1 MKKINKLLF
10 YIITI
15 GGFILLVY
23 WISDKGKI
31 LEPEKF
37 SIVTFPLGQ
46 LVQAEETH
54 VLQNLLNNLK
64 HPLSK
69 LVLQII
75 TILVAARL
83 FGMLFLKIGQ
93 PMVIGEI
100 VAGIALGPS
109 LLGYLY
115 PSASSFLFP
124 LESLPNLQLLSQIGL
139 ILFMFVIGMDIDLS
153 ALRNRASDAI
163 IISHASIVIPFA
175 MGMGLAYYMYLQ
187 FAPANVPFHSFGLFM
202 GIAMSI
208 TAFPVLARII
218 QERGWTRT
226 HIGTMAITC
235 AAADDI
241 TAWCLL
247 AVVIALAQ
255 AGSVAG
261 ALMTVFIAILYV
273 LFMIL
278 VLKPFLQ
285 RIGNAYPNREM
296 LGKGSMAFFFLVL
309 FSSSYTTELIGIHAL
324 FGAFIAGVAMPSGM
338 DFRKIIIEKIEDV
351 SLVLLLPLFFAYTG
365 LRTQV
370 NLLNEGGLWL
380 SCGMV
385 ILIAVTG
392 KFIGSAA
399 VARFV
404 GHNWKDSL
412 SLGALMNTRG
422 LMELIVLNI
431 GYDMGI
437 LSPEVFTMFVLM
449 ALFTTFMTGPSLGFI
464 GRMFLETKAKQ
475 ITSRIAETGNKIL
488 ISFGPALTGV
498 RLLRLAGEISPK
510 SDHQVNI
517 TALHLTQGTDMH
529 PIHADSYAQES
540 FRPLLDEAKAAGIK
554 IETRYKV
561 TDDVEHEILETAES
575 QNYDL
580 ILIGSGKSIYKGSL
594 LGSLIGIVN
603 ILSFRNI
610 LQVIKGKSPIIRRDD
625 LIHEKARHLIENAPC
640 TAGVFIDKNFEK
652 AGSIFIPV
660 LNKEDVFLLAF
671 IKKFIKNSDSVI
683 EIFDKEG
690 VLTNNPAVN
699 SEIESMNYHKHN
711 AIRFI
716 GRSEIEQNTFFGKHQ
731 LVLVSYN
738 GWKTLVKSHKD
749 WINKTPSSLI
759 IKPGREF
766 MPVPPEF

>member
-1 MKKINKLLF
+1 MKKLIKLLF
-10 YIITI
+10 YILAI
-15 GGFILLVY
+15 GGFVLFVY
-23 WISDKGKI
+23 WISGKGKI
-31 LEPEKF
+31 LELENL
-37 SIVTFPLGQ
+37 SIAVSPIGQ
-46 LVQAEETH
+46 LAQAKEPH
-54 VLQNLLNNLK
+54 ILQNLLNNIR
-64 HPLSK
+64 HPLAK

-109 LLGYLY
+109 LLGCLC
-115 PSASSFLFP
+115 PSASIFLFP

-139 ILFMFVIGMDIDLS
+139 ILFMFVIGMDINLS
-153 ALRNRASDAI
+153 VLRNRATDAI
-163 IISHASIVIPFA
+163 VISHASIVIPFA

-187 FAPANVPFHSFGLFM
+187 FAPANIPFHSFGLFM

-218 QERGWTRT
+218 QERGWTQTR
-226 HIGTMAITC
+226 IGTMAITC

-247 AVVIALAQ
+247 AVVIAVAQ
-255 AGSVAG
+255 AGSIAG
-261 ALMTVFIAILYV
+261 ALMTVCIAMLYV

-285 RIGNAYPNREM
+285 RIGNAYPTRET
-296 LGKGSMAFFFLVL
+296 LGRGSMAFFFLVL
-309 FSSSYTTELIGIHAL
+309 FSSAYITELIGIHAL
-324 FGAFIAGVAMPSGM
+324 FGAFIAGVAMPSNM

-370 NLLNEGGLWL
+370 NLLNEGSLWL
-380 SCGMV
+380 SCGIV
-385 ILIAVTG
+385 ILIAVSG

-399 VARFV
+399 VARLV

-422 LMELIVLNI
+422 LMELVVLNI

-437 LSPEVFTMFVLM
+437 LTPEVFTMFVLM
-449 ALFTTFMTGPSLGFI
+449 ALVTTFMTGPALSLI
-464 GRMFLETKAKQ
+464 GRIFPEITVKQ
-475 ITSRIAETGNKIL
+475 IASRIVETGNKIL

-510 SDHQVNI
+510 SEHQANI
-517 TALHLTQGTDMH
+517 TALHLTLGTDMH

-540 FRPLLDEAKAAGIK
+540 FQPLLDEAKASGVK
-554 IETRYKV
+554 IETCYKV
-561 TDDVEHEILETAES
+561 TDDIEQEILGIAES

-594 LGSLIGIVN
+594 LGSMIGMMN
-603 ILSFRNI
+603 ILSFKNI
-610 LQVIKGKSPIIRRDD
+610 LQVIKGKPPIIKKDD

-640 TAGVFIDKNFEK
+640 TVGVFIDKDFKNV
-652 AGSIFIPV
+652 GSIFIPV
-660 LNKEDVFLLAF
+660 LNKNDAFVLTF
-671 IKKFIKNSDSVI
+671 IKKFIKNSGSAI

-690 VLTNNPAVN
+690 ILANNPAVI
-699 SEIESMNYHKHN
+699 SEINSMNDRKPN
-711 AIRFI
+711 TIRFI
-716 GRSEIEQNTFFGKHQ
+716 GSSEIEQNTFFEKHQ
-731 LVLVSYN
+731 LILVSYD
-738 GWKTLVKSHKD
+738 GWETLVKNHKD
-749 WINKTPSSLI
+749 WIKKMPSALI

-766 MPVPPEF
+766 MPISS